1 MFEHSES
8 ILRISEIRKVIE
20 LKEEIELSLTITAIF
35 TLIGIS
41 EKEKIKQ
48 TTARI
53 REFLSNS
60 FEPDRNASKLVSERE
75 CRCR

>member
-8 ILRISEIRKVIE
+8 ILRISEIRKVVE

-41 EKEKIKQ
+41 EKEKIK
-48 TTARI
+48 
-53 REFLSNS
+53 
-60 FEPDRNASKLVSERE
+60 
-75 CRCR
+75 